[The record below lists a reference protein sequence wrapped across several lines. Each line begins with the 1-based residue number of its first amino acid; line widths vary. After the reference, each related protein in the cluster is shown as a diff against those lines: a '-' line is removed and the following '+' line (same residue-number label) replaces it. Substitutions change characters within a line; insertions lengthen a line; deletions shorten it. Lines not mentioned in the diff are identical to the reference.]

1 MIVTKIEVQK
11 KNKKR
16 FSLYS
21 DDVYLFGVSEDT
33 LVHFN
38 IQKGRDYADSELQ
51 EIQNYETLIQCLA
64 QAYRYLARRAHLEAE
79 LVRKLR
85 AKTFEKDIIALAI
98 SRLKTKNYLD
108 DRAFI
113 RQYISD
119 EIRFKRN
126 GPLLIY
132 KKLLQKGAAREDI
145 DELLG
150 PSYPEAEQLKN
161 ARILYAKKAST
172 SAKPE
177 AQKIYAYLQQKGF
190 SWDIIRQCA
199 ENAN

>member
-1 MIVTKIEVQK
+1 MFVTKIEVQK

-16 FSLYS
+16 FSLYC

-38 IQKGRDYADSELQ
+38 IQKDRDYSETDLL
-51 EIQNYETLIQCLA
+51 EIQNYENIVQCLA
-64 QAYRYLARRAHLEAE
+64 QAYRYLSRRSHLEAE
-79 LVRKLR
+79 LIRKLR
-85 AKTFEKDIIALAI
+85 VKAFENDIIEEAVK
-98 SRLKTKNYLD
+98 RLKKNNYLD

-113 RQYISD
+113 RQFISD

-132 KKLLQKGAAREDI
+132 KKLLQKGTAREAI
-145 DELLG
+145 NEILT
-150 PSYPEAEQLKN
+150 PAYPERDQLLN
-161 ARILYAKKAST
+161 AQFLYAKKAS
-172 SAKPE
+172 SSKKPE

-190 SWDIIRQCA
+190 PWDIIRQAA
-199 ENAN
+199 E